1 MNLKIFIK
9 HVDECKNVDIEF
21 FDECVFEI
29 NQDLQTLLLY
39 QRLLVVKICIFD
51 PINMGFDCFSNDD
64 TMYLHIS
71 Y

>member
-29 NQDLQTLLLY
+29 NQDLQTILLY
-39 QRLLVVKICIFD
+39 QRL
-51 PINMGFDCFSNDD
+51 
-64 TMYLHIS
+64 
-71 Y
+71 